1 MFYISVLVSLA
12 LLGQV
17 PPTGW
22 ILDTVEYPTYEEC
35 ITASVERIPEVYI
48 AVDMWFNGMGETL
61 EVDCMTRKEFVKV
74 NVELGHEESL
84 FEDY

>member
-22 ILDTVEYPTYEEC
+22 IQDTVGYSTDEEC
-35 ITASVERIPEVYI
+35 IAASIERAPEI
-48 AVDMWFNGMGETL
+48 SAAVNTWFNGMGEIL
-61 EVDCMTRKEFVKV
+61 EIDCLTKKEFVKT
-74 NVELGHEESL
+74 NVELGHDESL